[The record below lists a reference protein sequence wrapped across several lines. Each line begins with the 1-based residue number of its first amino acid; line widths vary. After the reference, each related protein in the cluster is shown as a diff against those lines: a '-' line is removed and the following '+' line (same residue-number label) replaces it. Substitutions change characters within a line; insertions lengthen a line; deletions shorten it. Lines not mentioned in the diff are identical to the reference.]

1 MILAYR
7 SAYVV
12 VLGMKREAAKFVPK
26 LLNFEQKQRRMD
38 NAQEMLTTFNDN
50 PDLLQKVITGDE
62 SCVYGYNIET
72 KAQPS
77 QWKRPEELLRSKK
90 DQIV

>member
-1 MILAYR
+1 M
-7 SAYVV
+7 
-12 VLGMKREAAKFVPK
+12 GAKIVPK
-26 LLNFEQKQRRMD
+26 LLNFEQKQLCMAI
-38 NAQEMLTTFNDN
+38 AQEILMTFNDN

-77 QWKRPEELLRSKK
+77 QWKRPEEPKPKKALHVRSNVK
-90 DQIV
+90 VLFTVHGAS